1 MSDAEE
7 KRFEATPGRRDRAQ
21 RDGNSARS
29 SELSGVVAFAAA
41 LAALAAALP
50 YIASSAAGTV
60 RANATAPAG
69 FDARGAV
76 LVIGLALVPAVAA
89 ALAGAGTT
97 FAQTG
102 GVRPAPL
109 RFAFAK
115 LAPQAGLKRMF
126 GGEALVGAARASAA
140 LALAL
145 AATVPLAA
153 QAVGVAL
160 RAASPLDA
168 AHAARDAAFGACA
181 AACAAGT
188 VFAGADYALVLR
200 RWLRSLRMSFAEFKR
215 DMKEQDGD
223 PQARSR
229 RRQMHRA
236 LSRGAIHRT
245 REASFVV
252 VNPTHVAVA
261 LRYAPP
267 AVPVPEIIVRA
278 IDDAALAVRA
288 LAERAAIP
296 VVENVALARWLFRA
310 GEPGRPIPADTFVA
324 VAEVIAELVRAGVLD
339 V

>member
-7 KRFEATPGRRDRAQ
+7 KRFEATPARRDRAQ
-21 RDGNSARS
+21 RDGNSAQS
-29 SELSGVVAFAAA
+29 SELSGVVAFAAG

-50 YIASSAAGTV
+50 YLASSAAIFV
-60 RANATAPAG
+60 RANAAVPSEM
-69 FDARGAV
+69 DLRGAL
-76 LVIGLALVPAVAA
+76 LVVGLALVPATAA

-102 GVRPAPL
+102 GVRPAAL

-126 GGEALVGAARASAA
+126 GGEAVVGAARASAA

-153 QAVGVAL
+153 HAVAAAL
-160 RAASPLDA
+160 RASSPLDA
-168 AHAARDAAFGACA
+168 AHAARAAAFGACA
-181 AACAAGT
+181 AAGAVGAA
-188 VFAGADYALVLR
+188 FAGADYALVVR

-236 LSRGAIHRT
+236 LARGGIHRT

-267 AVPVPEIIVRA
+267 AVPVPEIVVRA
-278 IDDAALAVRA
+278 VDDAALAVRA

-296 VVENVALARWLFRA
+296 VVENVGLARWLFRA
-310 GEPGRPIPADTFVA
+310 GEPGQPIPADTFVA
-324 VAEVIAELVRAGVLD
+324 VAEVIAVLVRAGVLD